1 MKARRRRVQQQP
13 VKPVDRISLADDREL
28 RLIRGLWFEVQ
39 LAPLPAPDYR
49 PCREVQR
56 RPLKPYDRRSRI
68 VDVEVTVRRLATP
81 PVRDVVTAA
90 MIEAGPAIDEWAA

>member
-1 MKARRRRVQQQP
+1 MEGP
-13 VKPVDRISLADDREL
+13 VLPSAEATGKPVDRISLADDREL

-39 LAPLPAPDYR
+39 LVPLPAPNYR

-68 VDVEVTVRRLATP
+68 VDVEVTVRTLPRFRRAT
-81 PVRDVVTAA
+81 
-90 MIEAGPAIDEWAA
+90 W